1 MHLFTILNMRIIII
15 TIIFLILLTGCA
27 APDYLYTPYKT
38 FYAQP
43 PGNPKSWPQPI
54 QLEDIDNSGIY
65 VFTNGE
71 YWYSGPR
78 LMDTKGWIP
87 IQKQPGRW
95 PLPGQVWELEICF
108 VEVR

>member
-1 MHLFTILNMRIIII
+1 MKKII
-15 TIIFLILLTGCA
+15 TIISILLLTACTT
-27 APDYLYTPYKT
+27 PDFLYTPYKT

-43 PGNPKSWPQPI
+43 PGTPRQWPQPI

-78 LMDTKGWIP
+78 LMETKGWIP
-87 IQKQPGRW
+87 IGQDQW
-95 PLPGQVWELEICF
+95 PLPGQVWKLEICF
-108 VEVR
+108 VEVK